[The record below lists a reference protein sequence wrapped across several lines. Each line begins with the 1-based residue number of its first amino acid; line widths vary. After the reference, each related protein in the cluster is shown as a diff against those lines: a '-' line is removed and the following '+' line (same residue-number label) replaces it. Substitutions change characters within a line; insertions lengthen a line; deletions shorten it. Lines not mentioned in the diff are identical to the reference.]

1 MTARIKRGKF
11 ERCLKGNRS
20 WFRCL
25 NICSLGG
32 LYTPHFW
39 FKEFQKEFCLF
50 FLVRVYYLRRKWQPT
65 PVLLPGR
72 SHGQRTLAVFSPWGH
87 KESDMTEWLHFSL
100 SGFIIAQGYT
110 AEVVWK
116 MHAMDGVQK
125 SWVIYWVFLCL
136 STECVLSLVVNHS
149 NLWLLLK

>member
-1 MTARIKRGKF
+1 MTARIKRDKL
-11 ERCLKGNRS
+11 ERHLRGNRS
-20 WFRCL
+20 WFKCL
-25 NICSLGG
+25 NICCFGG

-50 FLVRVYYLRRKWQPT
+50 LLVRIYYWRRKWQPI
-65 PVLLPGR
+65 PVFLPGK
-72 SHGQRTLAVFSPWGH
+72 SHGRRGLSVFSPWGC
-87 KESDMTEWLHFSL
+87 KELDMTEWLHFSL

-116 MHAMDGVQK
+116 MHARDGVQR
-125 SWVIYWVFLCL
+125 SWVIHGVLLCL
-136 STECVLSLVVNHS
+136 STESVLSLEVNHS

>member
-1 MTARIKRGKF
+1 MTARIKRDKL
-11 ERCLKGNRS
+11 ERHLRGNRS
-20 WFRCL
+20 WFKCL
-25 NICSLGG
+25 NICCFGG

-50 FLVRVYYLRRKWQPT
+50 LLVRIYYWRRKWQPT
-65 PVLLPGR
+65 PVFLPGK
-72 SHGQRTLAVFSPWGH
+72 SHGRRCLSVFSPWGC
-87 KESDMTEWLHFSL
+87 KELDMTEWLHFSL

-116 MHAMDGVQK
+116 MHARDGVQR
-125 SWVIYWVFLCL
+125 SWVIHGVLLCL
-136 STECVLSLVVNHS
+136 STESVLSLEVNHS